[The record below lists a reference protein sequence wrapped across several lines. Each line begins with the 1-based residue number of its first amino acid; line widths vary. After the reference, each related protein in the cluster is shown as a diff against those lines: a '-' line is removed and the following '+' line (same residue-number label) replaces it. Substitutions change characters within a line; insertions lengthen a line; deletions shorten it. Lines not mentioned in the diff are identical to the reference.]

1 MSLLGVRLTLLI
13 GPTVA
18 VPAPPPL
25 IEALHEVEVTHRDD
39 GQSGF
44 SISFNIGRAGP
55 AALMDYALAASPL
68 LRSRF
73 AAGRAPEDL
82 RALLREAAEALRANP
97 RDERL
102 YRAVHRTYLEPL
114 ATQELAAERL
124 GLPFSTYRAHLAA
137 GIDRIAAWLW
147 RRGMAQS

>member
-44 SISFNIGRAGP
+44 SITFQIGRAGP
-55 AALMDYALAASPL
+55 AALMDYALANNPL
-68 LRSRF
+68 LD
-73 AAGRAPEDL
+73 GRMTVPKAV
-82 RALLREAAEALRANP
+82 RALLARHLPVDQPTSLQRQLIQFFLIRSRPRRAAP
-97 RDERL
+97 
-102 YRAVHRTYLEPL
+102 
-114 ATQELAAERL
+114 
-124 GLPFSTYRAHLAA
+124 
-137 GIDRIAAWLW
+137 
-147 RRGMAQS
+147 